1 MTDSIIDISHEFFD
15 QIVKP
20 ILAENFPE
28 ETVQTAFG
36 VFGYGSEVLRLDDQY
51 SSDHHW
57 GLRINALM
65 PDRLF
70 KHKSEEIIQ
79 VVEANLPDTFQ
90 GHSLREGLVG
100 IRGLA
105 IGSLEQYLIQTIGLD
120 HPPET
125 YQEWLNVPEEDI
137 THIINGE
144 IWYDPAGQFSA
155 IRQALN
161 NYYPEP
167 VRLRRIAHWCRYFS
181 GMGSYALKRAIL
193 RANEY
198 YATIAFSKALRWGVQ
213 LAFMLDKTYYP
224 YDKWTM
230 VYFKQLPRL
239 ADPLHPLVDE
249 AVKQSTSWERKHE
262 LLDHMADIFDQ
273 TMVTDG
279 IIKPHPKFASSPSS
293 GYRLLEHAY
302 AEIIQ
307 ALPDEIKTV
316 VPVWDQIYLERF
328 HSGYV
333 DSLDLNTWDE
343 ILNLTPETKDAS

>member
-1 MTDSIIDISHEFFD
+1 MTDSIIDVSHEFFD

-20 ILAENFPE
+20 ILTENFPE
-28 ETVQTAFG
+28 ETSQTAFG

-65 PDRLF
+65 PDKLF
-70 KHKSEEIIQ
+70 QDRSEEIIQ

-105 IGSLEQYLIQTIGLD
+105 IASLEGFLMQTIGLD
-120 HPPET
+120 RPPET
-125 YQEWLNVPEEDI
+125 YQDWLNVPEEDI
-137 THIINGE
+137 THIIGGE
-144 IWYDPAGQFSA
+144 IWYDPSGQFSA
-155 IRQALN
+155 IRQSFN

-198 YATIAFSKALRWGVQ
+198 YATIAFSRALRWAVQ

-224 YDKWTM
+224 YDKWIM
-230 VYFKQLPRL
+230 AYFTQLPRL
-239 ADPLHPLVDE
+239 AAPLQPIVAE
-249 AVKQSTSWERKHE
+249 AAKLSTSWERKHE
-262 LLDHMADIFDQ
+262 LLDRMADILDQ
-273 TMVTDG
+273 TLVADG
-279 IIKPHPKFASSPSS
+279 IIKPHPNFASSPTS
-293 GYRLLEHAY
+293 GYRVLEHAY

-316 VPVWDQIYLERF
+316 VP
-328 HSGYV
+328 
-333 DSLDLNTWDE
+333 SLWFTLRPM
-343 ILNLTPETKDAS
+343 I